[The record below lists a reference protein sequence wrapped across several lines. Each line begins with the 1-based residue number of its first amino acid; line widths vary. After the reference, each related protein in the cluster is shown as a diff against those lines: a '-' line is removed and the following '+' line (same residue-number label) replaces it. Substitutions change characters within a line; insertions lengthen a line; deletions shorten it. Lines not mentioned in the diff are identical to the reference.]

1 MANKLKVQEQ
11 EAIANLYRLGW
22 GIRRI
27 ARELGLSRNTVRSH
41 VRSISPLSEA
51 EVLTEEI
58 LKASALSPPSLGNET
73 DPLSTPGSATGQN
86 QTDPL
91 STPGNTGRKS
101 LCADHA
107 ELILAKFEDGL
118 TAQRIYQ
125 DLRVEIFF
133 TGSYQS
139 VKRYVRRLRR
149 TDPQLVQRIEVE
161 PGEEVQVDFGTGP
174 TLLQSDGK
182 KRKTWIFRLVLS
194 YSRKAYSQA
203 VLRQDTETFLRC
215 IEAAFREFGGRLSP
229 SISTT

>member
-51 EVLTEEI
+51 EVLAEEI
-58 LKASALSPPSLGNET
+58 LNASDLSPPSPGNET
-73 DPLSTPGSATGQN
+73 DSQSSAGSATGRN

-107 ELILAKFEDGL
+107 ELILAKFEEGL
-118 TAQRIYQ
+118 MSAWGFSILPLIRSVRPIRPNSAAKERRFLSFQ
-125 DLRVEIFF
+125 VSS
-133 TGSYQS
+133 GS
-139 VKRYVRRLRR
+139 R
-149 TDPQLVQRIEVE
+149 
-161 PGEEVQVDFGTGP
+161 
-174 TLLQSDGK
+174 
-182 KRKTWIFRLVLS
+182 
-194 YSRKAYSQA
+194 
-203 VLRQDTETFLRC
+203 
-215 IEAAFREFGGRLSP
+215 
-229 SISTT
+229 

>member
-27 ARELGLSRNTVRSH
+27 ARELGLSRNTVRSY
-41 VRSISPLSEA
+41 VRSISLLSEA
-51 EVLTEEI
+51 EVLAEEI
-58 LKASALSPPSLGNET
+58 LKASALSPPSPGNET
-73 DPLSTPGSATGQN
+73 DPLSTAGSATGQN

-107 ELILAKFEDGL
+107 ELILAKFEEGL

-125 DLRVEIFF
+125 DLRVEISF

-139 VKRYVRRLRR
+139 VKRRPIVRQLR
-149 TDPQLVQRIEVE
+149 DPLS
-161 PGEEVQVDFGTGP
+161 GAAQVGTGGIHPFGMGSFGQQSEGEVLP
-174 TLLQSDGK
+174 TH
-182 KRKTWIFRLVLS
+182 
-194 YSRKAYSQA
+194 A
-203 VLRQDTETFLRC
+203 
-215 IEAAFREFGGRLSP
+215 GGP
-229 SISTT
+229 